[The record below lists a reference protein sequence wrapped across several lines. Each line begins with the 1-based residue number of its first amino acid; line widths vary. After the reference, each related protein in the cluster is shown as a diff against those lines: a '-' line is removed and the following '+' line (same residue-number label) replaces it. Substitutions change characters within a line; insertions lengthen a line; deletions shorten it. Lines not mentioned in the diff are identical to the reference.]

1 MVKKIAFCFLLYD
14 TVLHRE
20 IWEKFFQQ
28 DCGKQKTH
36 SIYSH
41 IKTVTKDTP
50 QWLKKSRVRS
60 IKTGWCEENLVS
72 AWIKMIREA
81 LKDPDN
87 AYFVILSG
95 ECIPLFD
102 YKKLYKKATA
112 SKKSR
117 INIDYAVKSYAV
129 TGLYYAD
136 QWVLLNRKCAKLLV
150 DMKDTKRGKEWL
162 KATRKRLCYYD
173 DDDDDDFCSCPD
185 EILPVNWF
193 VHNFGK
199 PTTKGFKSQIREMP
213 TTYTYWDPMAR
224 KPHPEKFTL
233 EKVKKFE
240 KDICSS
246 GALFARKFE
255 PSAGTFMAMNCNK
268 NTSAYKKMLKKMRKH
283 IFF

>member
-14 TVLHRE
+14 TVLHRD
-20 IWEKFFQQ
+20 IWEKFFRQ

-41 IKTVTKDTP
+41 IKTVTKNTP

-72 AWIKMIREA
+72 AWVKMVREA
-81 LKDPDN
+81 LKDPEN
-87 AYFVILSG
+87 SYVVLLSG

-102 YKKLYKKATA
+102 YKKVYKKVTS

-117 INIDYAVKSYAV
+117 INIDYAIKSYDV

-136 QWVLLNRKCAKLLV
+136 QWVLLNKKCAKMLV
-150 DMKDTKRGKEWL
+150 DMKDTKKGRDWL
-162 KATRKRLCYYD
+162 KVTRKKLCYYD
-173 DDDDDDFCSCPD
+173 DDDDDEFCSCAD

-199 PTTKGFKSQIREMP
+199 PDTKKFKSQIRDIP
-213 TTYTYWDPMAR
+213 TTYTYWDLMNI

-233 EKVKKFE
+233 KKVKKFE
-240 KDICSS
+240 LDICDS

-255 PSAGTFMAMNCNK
+255 KSAGSFISMNCDKSPTYRRILKRMHK
-268 NTSAYKKMLKKMRKH
+268 NV
-283 IFF
+283 FV